1 MVATKLIMKHTF
13 IDLFGAPGGMSRG
26 FQLAGFRP
34 LGMLDIFAD
43 GVETYRKNFPQVPE
57 QNVVLGD
64 ASNLGIVKRFEKT
77 TGLRPGDIDVIVG
90 GPPCQGFSTV
100 GRVMIAQLVKEGGRT
115 GRSKNPRFI
124 DDPRNNLYKSFV
136 KFVRHY
142 RPKAVVM
149 ENVPGMMS
157 YKNGGVADQIK
168 RDLVASGYPNTD
180 FQILNAVNF
189 GVPQKRKRIIFIGTR
204 KDTAIQWPEMTHM
217 QLKDD
222 QARLDTQV
230 PVTVRDAFDDLPT
243 LELPE
248 RGSKAKDEVVAYA
261 KRAISEYQEFVR
273 DGSTELHNHIT
284 RWHRDNDIT
293 IFNFMEEG
301 MRWKDLPDIYRK
313 MIGYSDS
320 SFNDKWKRL
329 VLDEP
334 SWTVVSHLSKDG
346 YMYIHPTE
354 SRTISVRE
362 AARLQSFP
370 DSFVFYGSR
379 GSQFKQVGNAVPP
392 LLAMAIANS
401 VKKMLK

>member
-1 MVATKLIMKHTF
+1 
-13 IDLFGAPGGMSRG
+13 
-26 FQLAGFRP
+26 
-34 LGMLDIFAD
+34 
-43 GVETYRKNFPQVPE
+43 
-57 QNVVLGD
+57 
-64 ASNLGIVKRFEKT
+64 
-77 TGLRPGDIDVIVG
+77 
-90 GPPCQGFSTV
+90 
-100 GRVMIAQLVKEGGRT
+100 
-115 GRSKNPRFI
+115 
-124 DDPRNNLYKSFV
+124 
-136 KFVRHY
+136 
-142 RPKAVVM
+142 M

-157 YKNGGVADQIK
+157 YKDGNVAEQIK
-168 RDLVASGYPNTD
+168 KDLVASGYPNTD
-180 FQILNAVNF
+180 YKILNAVNF

-204 KDTAIQWPEMTHM
+204 EDTAIQWPEMTHK

-230 PVTVRDAFDDLPT
+230 PVTVRDAFGDLPE
-243 LELPE
+243 LKLPE
-248 RGSKAKDEVVAYA
+248 RGSKAKDKVVAYA

-284 RWHRDNDIT
+284 RWHRDKDIT
-293 IFNFMEEG
+293 IFDFMEEG
-301 MRWKDLPDIYRK
+301 MRWKDLPDMYRK

-379 GSQFKQVGNAVPP
+379 GSQFKQIGNAVPP

>member
-1 MVATKLIMKHTF
+1 MNTF

-43 GVETYRKNFPQVPE
+43 GVKTYRKNFPQVPE
-57 QNVVLGD
+57 QNVVLDD
-64 ASNLGIVKRFEKT
+64 ASKPGIVKRFEKA
-77 TGLRPGDIDVIVG
+77 TGLKPGDIDVIVG
-90 GPPCQGFSTV
+90 GPPCQGFSTI
-100 GRVMIAQLVKEGGRT
+100 GRVMIAQLVKDGVRT
-115 GRSKNPRFI
+115 GRSKDPRFI

-142 RPKAVVM
+142 KPKAVAM

-157 YKNGGVADQIK
+157 YKDGNVVRQIK
-168 RDLVASGYPNTD
+168 KDLVASGYSNTD
-180 FQILNAVNF
+180 SQILNAENF
-189 GVPQKRKRIIFIGTR
+189 GVPQKRKRIIFLGTR
-204 KDTAIQWPEMTHM
+204 KDMVIQWPEMTHM
-217 QLKDD
+217 RTKDG
-222 QARLDTQV
+222 QTRLDGAKG
-230 PVTVRDAFDDLPT
+230 PVTVADAFGDLPP
-243 LELPE
+243 LDLPE

-261 KRAISEYQEFVR
+261 KRAISEYQKFIR
-273 DGSTELHNHIT
+273 SDSTELHNHIT
-284 RWHRDNDIT
+284 RWHRDKDIE
-293 IFNFMEEG
+293 IFNYMKQG
-301 MRWKDLPDIYRK
+301 MRWKDLPDRYRK
-313 MIGYSDS
+313 MIGYSDD

-334 SWTVVSHLSKDG
+334 SWTVVSHLHKDG

-379 GSQFKQVGNAVPP
+379 GSQFKQIGNAVPP
-392 LLAMAIANS
+392 LLARAIANS
-401 VKKMLK
+401 VEKMLK

>member
-1 MVATKLIMKHTF
+1 MKHTF

-26 FQLAGFRP
+26 FQLSKKFRP
-34 LGMLDIFAD
+34 MGMLDIFAD
-43 GVETYRKNFPQVPE
+43 GVETYRKNFPEVPQ
-57 QNVVLGD
+57 QNAVLGD
-64 ASNLGIVKRFEKT
+64 ASKPGIVKRFENV

-90 GPPCQGFSTV
+90 GPPCQGFSAV
-100 GRVMIAQLVKEGGRT
+100 GRIMIAQLVKDGVRT

-142 RPKAVVM
+142 KPKAVVM

-157 YKNGGVADQIK
+157 YKDGNVAEQIK
-168 RDLVASGYPNTD
+168 KDLVASGYPNTD
-180 FQILNAVNF
+180 YKVLNAVNF
-189 GVPQKRKRIIFIGTR
+189 GVPQKRKRIIFIGTCE
-204 KDTAIQWPEMTHM
+204 DTAVQWPKITHK
-217 QLKDD
+217 QLKND

-230 PVTVRDAFDDLPT
+230 PVTVGDAFGDLPT

-261 KRAISEYQEFVR
+261 KLAISEYQEFVR
-273 DGSTELHNHIT
+273 DGSTGLHNHIT
-284 RWHRDNDIT
+284 RWHRDKDVE
-293 IFNFMEEG
+293 IFKFMEEG
-301 MRWKDLPDIYRK
+301 MTYEDLPDKYRM
-313 MIGYSDS
+313 MIGYSVE
-320 SFNDKWKRL
+320 SFKDKWKRL

-379 GSQFKQVGNAVPP
+379 GSQFKQIGNAVPP

>member
-1 MVATKLIMKHTF
+1 
-13 IDLFGAPGGMSRG
+13 
-26 FQLAGFRP
+26 
-34 LGMLDIFAD
+34 
-43 GVETYRKNFPQVPE
+43 
-57 QNVVLGD
+57 
-64 ASNLGIVKRFEKT
+64 
-77 TGLRPGDIDVIVG
+77 
-90 GPPCQGFSTV
+90 
-100 GRVMIAQLVKEGGRT
+100 
-115 GRSKNPRFI
+115 
-124 DDPRNNLYKSFV
+124 
-136 KFVRHY
+136 
-142 RPKAVVM
+142 
-149 ENVPGMMS
+149 MMS

-180 FQILNAVNF
+180 FHILNAVNF

-222 QARLDTQV
+222 QARPDTQV

-379 GSQFKQVGNAVPP
+379 GSQFKQIGNAVPP

>member
-1 MVATKLIMKHTF
+1 MTLTF

-26 FQLAGFRP
+26 FQLSKKFRP

-43 GVETYRKNFPQVPE
+43 GVETYRKNFPMVPQ
-57 QNVVLGD
+57 QNAVLGD
-64 ASNLGIVKRFEKT
+64 ASNPGIVKRFEKA

-90 GPPCQGFSTV
+90 GPPCQGFSAV
-100 GRVMIAQLVKEGGRT
+100 GRVKVAHLVKEGVWK

-142 RPKAVVM
+142 KPKAVVM

-157 YKNGGVADQIK
+157 YKDGNVAEQIK
-168 RDLVASGYPNTD
+168 KDLIASGYPNTD
-180 FQILNAVNF
+180 FQILNAENF

-204 KDTAIQWPEMTHM
+204 EDTAIQWPKPTHVRTE
-217 QLKDD
+217 DG
-222 QARLDTQV
+222 QARLDDARG
-230 PVTVRDAFDDLPT
+230 PVTVGDAFEDLPE
-243 LELPE
+243 LKLPE

-261 KRAISEYQEFVR
+261 KRAISEYQKFVR

-284 RWHRDNDIT
+284 RWHRDKDIE
-293 IFNFMEEG
+293 IFNFMRQG
-301 MRWKDLPDIYRK
+301 MKWKDLPDMYRK

-329 VLDEP
+329 ALDEP

-379 GSQFKQVGNAVPP
+379 GSQFKQIGNAVPP